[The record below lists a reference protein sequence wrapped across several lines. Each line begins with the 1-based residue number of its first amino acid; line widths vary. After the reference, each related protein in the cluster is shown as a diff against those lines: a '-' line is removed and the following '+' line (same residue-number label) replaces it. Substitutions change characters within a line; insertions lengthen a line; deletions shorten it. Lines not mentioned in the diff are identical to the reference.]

1 MGCVTTQR
9 KEVDSMVSTNS
20 TLLDSLHQE
29 LSDERI
35 RKISGRI
42 GADPDRTRTAIDD
55 ALPVLL
61 GALGAEASDPNARP
75 GLQRAL
81 EEDHDGSLLD
91 QLDDYLDGN
100 VSGRRADGTGIV
112 KHAFGDRRTAAEEAV
127 AKKSG
132 LDMSSIGPLLTTL
145 APIVMSLL
153 GRKQRQSGGGFGL
166 DDLLGGVLGG
176 QAGSTQTGTRSQS
189 QGLDDLLGS
198 LLGGGRSSR

>member
-1 MGCVTTQR
+1 VTTQR
-9 KEVDSMVSTNS
+9 KEVDPMVSTNN

-55 ALPVLL
+55 ALPMLL

-91 QLDDYLDGN
+91 ELDDYLGGN
-100 VSGRRADGTGIV
+100 VSGRRADGTGILN
-112 KHAFGDRRTAAEEAV
+112 HAFGDRRAAAEEAV

-132 LDMSSIGPLLTTL
+132 LDLSSIGPLLTTL

-176 QAGSTQTGTRSQS
+176 QTGGSTATGARSQS

-198 LLGGGRSSR
+198 LLGGSTRSNR